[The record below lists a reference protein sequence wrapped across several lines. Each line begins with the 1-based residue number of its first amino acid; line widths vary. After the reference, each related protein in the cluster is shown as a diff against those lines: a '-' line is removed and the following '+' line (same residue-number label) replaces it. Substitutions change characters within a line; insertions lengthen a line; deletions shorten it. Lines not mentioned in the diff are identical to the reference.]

1 MTDLAANEL
10 GTRELG
16 TRELGPGIDAE
27 LERCRLGV
35 RRLHPAEAWHA
46 AQQGALLID
55 TRTET
60 QRAGQ
65 GELPGSIV
73 IDRTILEWRL
83 DPSSEWRIPEAV
95 DADILAIVVCRQGY
109 SSSLAA
115 ASLRRIGLRRATDVV
130 GGFEAWCEAG
140 LPLADP
146 AVNPPDIRR

>member
-1 MTDLAANEL
+1 VTDLATNEL
-10 GTRELG
+10 GTSELLAG
-16 TRELGPGIDAE
+16 VDAE
-27 LERCRLGV
+27 LERCRMGV

-60 QRAGQ
+60 QRGEQ

-95 DADILAIVVCRQGY
+95 DVGVLAIVVCRQGY

-115 ASLRRIGLRRATDVV
+115 ASLRRIGLHRATDVV